1 MMTKRD
7 KELIDK
13 LNGTADIRRGD
24 KIRDGIKQKGY
35 RLEDE
40 IAILRKMLKCAF
52 DLIVV
57 IHGEE
62 ISDKVIAEFQQ
73 YFADVEK
80 IKKEVDGA

>member
-1 MMTKRD
+1 MMTERD

-13 LNGTADIRRGD
+13 LNGTEDIRRGD
-24 KIRDGIKQKGY
+24 KIRDGIKRKGY

-57 IHGEE
+57 LHGEE
-62 ISDKVIAEFQQ
+62 ISDKVIAEFKQ
-73 YFADVEK
+73 YYADVEK
-80 IKKEVDGA
+80 IKEEIK